1 MWLIRT
7 GQKIPDWPVKTTSL
21 GWGLK
26 LQLAIKPWFGILAQ
40 VTPFWACGFLLTV
53 SFLFWC
59 YYKLYNFTYFT
70 INKFV
75 HFFKKSVFDIWAFLF
90 INHNFISF
98 WFYVYYFS
106 PSSYFLTY
114 WDRNVHCWFFLPFFF
129 PNICISGYKVH
140 LKHGFICDPQVVFVF
155 GFNHFNEGLRGK
167 SQRAG
172 KTMRSDILA
181 EQGSPGFT
189 VTEKQSQVLHL
200 V

>member
-1 MWLIRT
+1 MLICISLQPHCRIFIFSSAREYLSECTTKHISTHFQELDQT
-7 GQKIPDWPVKTTSL
+7 GVCSGYSGFQPKAANDYF
-21 GWGLK
+21 LK
-26 LQLAIKPWFGILAQ
+26 SQ
-40 VTPFWACGFLLTV
+40 
-53 SFLFWC
+53 
-59 YYKLYNFTYFT
+59 
-70 INKFV
+70 
-75 HFFKKSVFDIWAFLF
+75 FKKIEHS
-90 INHNFISF
+90 
-98 WFYVYYFS
+98 
-106 PSSYFLTY
+106 
-114 WDRNVHCWFFLPFFF
+114 LPFFF